1 MWSVLIRPHAVE
13 PDFPSADARVAQ
25 LGLVMSF
32 AFVLLQPKLLLNRH
46 EEQPKEQEKGAGKIF
61 IFGLVPE
68 KKKKKE

>member
-32 AFVLLQPKLLLNRH
+32 AFVLLQPPLLLNRH
-46 EEQPKEQEKGAGKIF
+46 EEQPKEQEKRSRQNIHFWTG
-61 IFGLVPE
+61 P
-68 KKKKKE
+68 